1 MSRKLEKHSHV
12 ANTKIYKKLTTTS
25 QVIFIAFYNITRS
38 SFVSLL
44 IWTDLIISS
53 ICNISKN
60 FEIVQFISNC
70 GELWWYRFR
79 SFCIEKF
86 TTNLR
91 EHDFNWNASF
101 KIHIVYGFSVY
112 PGTLT
117 LRRQQRQAWF
127 TQFLQH
133 PRIQIGMLALFDKTL
148 RFWWISFPPCAWFGS
163 SSKRSSSCRSD

>member
-70 GELWWYRFR
+70 GELW
-79 SFCIEKF
+79 
-86 TTNLR
+86 
-91 EHDFNWNASF
+91 
-101 KIHIVYGFSVY
+101 
-112 PGTLT
+112 
-117 LRRQQRQAWF
+117 
-127 TQFLQH
+127 
-133 PRIQIGMLALFDKTL
+133 
-148 RFWWISFPPCAWFGS
+148 
-163 SSKRSSSCRSD
+163 